1 MVQYRIE
8 TGVGRFSQQ
17 LNSVHSFHMTG
28 VLYIVATPI
37 GNLDDISLRAIATL
51 KAVDLIAAE
60 DTRHS
65 KFLLQHL
72 GIETPMISC
81 HEHNEKSRIETLLE
95 KLAAGSNIALISD
108 AGTPLI
114 SDPGYRL
121 VLAARQAGIK
131 VSPIPGANS
140 AIAALSAAGLP
151 VQNFHF
157 CGFLSSRSKER
168 GQQLQALQGIPA
180 TLVLF
185 ESSHRIE
192 RLLAQ
197 LGQVF
202 PQKQCVIAK
211 ELTKLHE
218 NFLRGSGAELLAQL
232 KGDSALS
239 KGEFV
244 VLIDNSDDATSKQLD
259 AGDAEILKVLL
270 GEVSVK
276 IAVKIAM
283 RLTGKKKNE
292 LYNLA
297 LQLRDE
303 VD

>member
-1 MVQYRIE
+1 
-8 TGVGRFSQQ
+8 
-17 LNSVHSFHMTG
+17 MTG

-51 KAVDLIAAE
+51 KAVELIAAE

-65 KFLLQHL
+65 KRLLHHL
-72 GIETPMISC
+72 GIETRTISC
-81 HEHNEKSRIETLLE
+81 HEHNEAARTEEILE
-95 KLAAGSNIALISD
+95 KLVAGSDIALISD

-121 VLAARQAGIK
+121 VSAVQQAGIR

-140 AIAALSAAGLP
+140 AIAALSGAGLP
-151 VQNFHF
+151 TDNFHF
-157 CGFLSSRSKER
+157 CGFLSSRTRQR
-168 GQQLQALQGIPA
+168 GAQLEALLDLQG

-192 RLLAQ
+192 SLLQQLAQ
-197 LGQVF
+197 IF
-202 PQKQCVIAK
+202 PRKLCVVAK

-218 NFLRGSGAELLAQL
+218 QFLRGNATQLLARL
-232 KGDSALS
+232 HDDPALT

-244 VLIDNSDDATSKQLD
+244 VLIDNSAEPADKFLNTDDVEMLKILLD
-259 AGDAEILKVLL
+259 
-270 GEVSVK
+270 EVSVK
-276 IAVKIAM
+276 IAVKIAA

-292 LYNLA
+292 IYQQA
-297 LQLRDE
+297 LQLRDVTE
-303 VD
+303 TDATD

>member
-1 MVQYRIE
+1 MA
-8 TGVGRFSQQ
+8 
-17 LNSVHSFHMTG
+17 G

-51 KAVDLIAAE
+51 KSVDLIAAE

-65 KFLLQHL
+65 RHLLHHF
-72 GIETPMISC
+72 GIETPLLSC
-81 HEHNEKSRIETLLE
+81 HEHNEAARSKEILAKLE
-95 KLAAGSNIALISD
+95 AGSDVALISD

-121 VLAARQAGIK
+121 VSAARRQGIP

-151 VQNFHF
+151 TESFHF
-157 CGFLSSRSKER
+157 AGFLSARTAER
-168 GQQLQALQGIPA
+168 ASQLQALRAVPG

-192 RLLAQ
+192 SLLEQ
-197 LGQVF
+197 LTQVF
-202 PQKQCVIAK
+202 PRHRCVVAK

-218 NFLRGSGAELLAQL
+218 KFLLGTAAEVREIFT
-232 KGDSALS
+232 GDDKLR

-244 VLIDNSDDATSKQLD
+244 VLIDNQADKKASAPDSDDVRLLRILLD
-259 AGDAEILKVLL
+259 EL
-270 GEVSVK
+270 SVK
-276 IAVKIAM
+276 MAVKIAM

-292 LYNLA
+292 IYQLA
-297 LQLRDE
+297 LKLRE
-303 VD
+303 EIRSESAG

>member
-1 MVQYRIE
+1 
-8 TGVGRFSQQ
+8 
-17 LNSVHSFHMTG
+17 MTG

-37 GNLDDISLRAIATL
+37 GNLDDISLRAIAIL
-51 KAVDLIAAE
+51 KTVDLIAAE

-65 KFLLQHL
+65 RQLLNHL
-72 GIETPMISC
+72 GIDARLLSC
-81 HEHNEKSRIETLLE
+81 HEHNENSRSIELLQ
-95 KLAAGSNIALISD
+95 KLADGSDIALISD

-121 VLAARQAGIK
+121 VSAALRQGIR

-151 VQNFHF
+151 TEKFHF
-157 CGFLSSRSKER
+157 AGFLSAKSLER
-168 GQQLQALQGIPA
+168 AAQLRALVDMPA

-185 ESSHRIE
+185 ESGRRIE

-197 LGQVF
+197 VEEIF
-202 PQKQCVIAK
+202 PACPCVVAK

-218 NFLRGSGAELLAQL
+218 RFLHGNAAQL
-232 KGDSALS
+232 LQQFAQDPKLK

-244 VLIDNSDDATSKQLD
+244 FLIDNTA
-259 AGDAEILKVLL
+259 AGAERAIDAEDLHLLKILLD
-270 GEVSVK
+270 EVSVK
-276 IAVKIAM
+276 MAVNIAV

-292 LYNLA
+292 IYQQA
-297 LQLRDE
+297 LSLCAVRE
-303 VD
+303 SNSEI

>member
-1 MVQYRIE
+1 
-8 TGVGRFSQQ
+8 
-17 LNSVHSFHMTG
+17 MTG

-51 KAVDLIAAE
+51 KTVDLIAAE

-65 KFLLQHL
+65 KYLLNHL

-81 HEHNEKSRIETLLE
+81 HEHNEKSRSEMLLE
-95 KLAAGSNIALISD
+95 KLAAGSNVALISD

-114 SDPGYRL
+114 SDPGYKL
-121 VLAARQAGIK
+121 VVAAQQAGIR

-151 VQNFHF
+151 TQNFHF

-168 GQQLQALQGIPA
+168 GLQLQALREIPV

-192 RLLAQ
+192 RLMQQ
-197 LGQVF
+197 LVELF
-202 PQKQCVIAK
+202 PEKQCVIAK

-218 NFLRGSGAELLAQL
+218 NFMRGNALELLTRL
-232 KGDSALS
+232 KDDSVLS

-244 VLIDNSDDATSKQLD
+244 VLIDNSDDPMSKQLNAD
-259 AGDAEILKVLL
+259 DVEILKILL
-270 GEVSVK
+270 EEVSVK

-292 LYNLA
+292 LYHQA
-297 LQLRDE
+297 LQLQDVSE
-303 VD
+303 S

>member
-1 MVQYRIE
+1 
-8 TGVGRFSQQ
+8 
-17 LNSVHSFHMTG
+17 MTG

-51 KAVDLIAAE
+51 KAVELIAAE

-65 KFLLQHL
+65 KRLLNHL
-72 GIETPMISC
+72 GIETRMISC
-81 HEHNEKSRIETLLE
+81 HEHNETARSEEIIRKLE
-95 KLAAGSNIALISD
+95 AGSDIALISD

-121 VLAARQAGIK
+121 VSAVQQAGIR

-140 AIAALSAAGLP
+140 VIAALSGAGLP
-151 VQNFHF
+151 TDKFHF

-168 GQQLQALQGIPA
+168 GVQLEALLDLHG

-192 RLLAQ
+192 SLLMQ
-197 LGQVF
+197 LTQIF
-202 PQKQCVIAK
+202 PHNLCVVAK

-218 NFLRGSGAELLAQL
+218 QFLRGNAGQLLARL
-232 KGDSALS
+232 RNDHALT

-244 VLIDNSDDATSKQLD
+244 VLIDNSANPEDKFLNTDDVEMLKILLD
-259 AGDAEILKVLL
+259 
-270 GEVSVK
+270 EVSVK
-276 IAVKIAM
+276 IAVKIAT

-292 LYNLA
+292 LYQQA
-297 LQLRDE
+297 LQLRDVTGSE
-303 VD
+303 VTD